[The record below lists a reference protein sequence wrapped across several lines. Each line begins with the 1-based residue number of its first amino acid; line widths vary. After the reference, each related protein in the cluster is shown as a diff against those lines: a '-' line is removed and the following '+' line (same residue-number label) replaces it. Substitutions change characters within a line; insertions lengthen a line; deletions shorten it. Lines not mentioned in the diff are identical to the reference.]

1 MLEIKDL
8 YVKGD
13 NLDIIQG
20 VSMNIEAGKIVALIG
35 ANGTGKT
42 TLVRALSGLN
52 TVTKG
57 KILFCGEDL
66 THCSADKIVEAGI
79 IQVPEGRKLF
89 PQMTVKE
96 NIEIGAYAKRA
107 KAKQKE
113 NMEYVFSVFPD
124 LKEMEKAACGNLSG
138 GQQQMVAIARGI
150 MACPKL
156 LILDEPSIG
165 LSPIATQNMF
175 EAIRLINQNGISI
188 LITEQN
194 VQDVLKM
201 ASHAYVMQQG
211 KIALSGT
218 AEEIANNEDL
228 KKIYLGM

>member
-1 MLEIKDL
+1 
-8 YVKGD
+8 
-13 NLDIIQG
+13 
-20 VSMNIEAGKIVALIG
+20 
-35 ANGTGKT
+35 
-42 TLVRALSGLN
+42 
-52 TVTKG
+52 
-57 KILFCGEDL
+57 
-66 THCSADKIVEAGI
+66 
-79 IQVPEGRKLF
+79 
-89 PQMTVKE
+89 
-96 NIEIGAYAKRA
+96 
-107 KAKQKE
+107 
-113 NMEYVFSVFPD
+113 
-124 LKEMEKAACGNLSG
+124 
-138 GQQQMVAIARGI
+138 MVAIARGI